1 MKKLYIDIRFTK
13 CILALTAGWLM
24 AGCSAED
31 ELGNGSAAQQLSMTP
46 MVNDL
51 QTTRVK
57 EEENLHEKTLS
68 SLDFKMFEPTSSK
81 RRIDCQFDAPVEE
94 NKAKELASGN
104 WKESLNL
111 QQGQSYA
118 FYAAAN
124 TKQSLQGK
132 SLDELQKA
140 TQKDDD
146 IWMPYSTDNSK
157 KLFLMSSHGSYKITE
172 KAEQDIQV
180 ELVRAAAKIK
190 LNISSTVKDYH
201 ISDVQWKLINYNTNT
216 TIFAGQT
223 ADPSIIPDNN
233 TWSPAAS
240 AEDEKGNNVF
250 TVTTYSY
257 STQWETQ
264 ETMPQIVAKVNF
276 KYKDNSK
283 PDIPK
288 ELKIPVRDPQGEKK
302 LDRNYIYTVN
312 AVIKYL
318 DTNTDI
324 DYDGDTDYLK
334 WAIAKWTQGEDT
346 YVKGDKASFLV
357 VYPTKLDMK
366 DKSLDESIQWF
377 AAEECSTSDK
387 NGYEINRFGE
397 ISTQEV
403 QFGGADAKF
412 STNTGD
418 NKRGWIRIETGGQP
432 SHNTVVYCKFK
443 IGFNYNGHSK
453 YQDVLVRKYPA
464 VYSLNV
470 ESAKSDHTKDIK
482 NRLYTVQV
490 ANTRNSN
497 YSQYT
502 FAKPKL
508 DNNNM
513 SQDNTVSPAFII
525 ASTVGEG
532 DHAKGNFYESNQAA
546 RDYCKKYTET
556 AKTRKGEAV
565 EMNGWRLPTQ
575 DEVKVILGLQK
586 IDEAKNA
593 FGKVMTGECYW
604 TLDGNTSGYKKED
617 TKFVRCVRDLK
628 LDEIEKIENQDIE

>member
-1 MKKLYIDIRFTK
+1 
-13 CILALTAGWLM
+13 
-24 AGCSAED
+24 
-31 ELGNGSAAQQLSMTP
+31 
-46 MVNDL
+46 
-51 QTTRVK
+51 
-57 EEENLHEKTLS
+57 
-68 SLDFKMFEPTSSK
+68 MFEPTK
-81 RRIDCQFDAPVEE
+81 GDCRIDCQFTSPAE
-94 NKAKELASGN
+94 NQAEVLASGN
-104 WKESLNL
+104 WKESKNL
-111 QQGQSYA
+111 QPGQSYV

-132 SLDELQKA
+132 SLNELQNA
-140 TQKDDD
+140 TQQDAD
-146 IWMPYSTDNSK
+146 IWKPYSTDNSK

-172 KAEQDIQV
+172 EAEQDIPV

-190 LNISSTVKDYH
+190 LNLSSSVNGYNITNVK
-201 ISDVQWKLINYNTNT
+201 WKFLNYNTNT
-216 TIFAGQT
+216 AVFAGQT
-223 ADPSIIPDNN
+223 ATPNIVSNNADNMVDKIEAN
-233 TWSPAAS
+233 KCS
-240 AEDEKGNNVF
+240 
-250 TVTTYSY
+250 VTTYSY
-257 STQWETQ
+257 STTWTSQ
-264 ETMPQIVAKVNF
+264 EDAPKIAVKVVF
-276 KYKDNSK
+276 ESKDNK
-283 PDIPK
+283 NDTREK
-288 ELKIPVRDPQGEKK
+288 ELTIPVRDPKGEMK
-302 LDRNYIYTVN
+302 LERNYIYTVN
-312 AVIKYL
+312 VDIKRL
-318 DTNTDI
+318 KDSINI
-324 DYDGDTDYLK
+324 DYNEELGYLK
-334 WAIAKWTQGEDT
+334 WAITQWTTGEDT
-346 YVKGDKASFLV
+346 EVDADKASYLV
-357 VYPTKLDMK
+357 VYPTTLDMK

-387 NGYEINRFGE
+387 NGYEINKFGE
-397 ISTQEV
+397 ISTLEV
-403 QFGGADAKF
+403 QFGGADAKY
-412 STNTGD
+412 SGETCD
-418 NKRGWIRIETGGQP
+418 NKRGWIRIETGSQP

-443 IGFNYNGHSK
+443 IGFNKNGHSK

-470 ESAKSDHTKDIK
+470 ESVKSDHTKDIK

-586 IDEAKNA
+586 IDEAK
-593 FGKVMTGECYW
+593 M
-604 TLDGNTSGYKKED
+604 LS
-617 TKFVRCVRDLK
+617 
-628 LDEIEKIENQDIE
+628 EK

>member
-1 MKKLYIDIRFTK
+1 MKKLYKDIRFAK

-68 SLDFKMFEPTSSK
+68 SLDFKMFEPTK
-81 RRIDCQFDAPVEE
+81 GDCRIDCQFTSPAE
-94 NKAKELASGN
+94 NQAEVLASGN
-104 WKESLNL
+104 WKESKNL
-111 QQGQSYA
+111 QPGQSYV

-132 SLDELQKA
+132 SLNELQNA
-140 TQKDDD
+140 TQQDAD
-146 IWMPYSTDNSK
+146 IWKPYSTDNSK

-172 KAEQDIQV
+172 EAEQDIPV

-190 LNISSTVKDYH
+190 LNLSSSVNGYNITNVK
-201 ISDVQWKLINYNTNT
+201 WKFLNYNTNT
-216 TIFAGQT
+216 AVFAGQT
-223 ADPSIIPDNN
+223 ATPNIVSNNADNMVDKIEAN
-233 TWSPAAS
+233 KCS
-240 AEDEKGNNVF
+240 
-250 TVTTYSY
+250 VTTYSY
-257 STQWETQ
+257 STTWTSQ
-264 ETMPQIVAKVNF
+264 EDAPKIAVKVVF
-276 KYKDNSK
+276 ESKDNK
-283 PDIPK
+283 NDTREK
-288 ELKIPVRDPQGEKK
+288 ELTIPVRDPKGEMK
-302 LDRNYIYTVN
+302 LERNYIYTVN
-312 AVIKYL
+312 VDIKRL
-318 DTNTDI
+318 KDSINI
-324 DYDGDTDYLK
+324 DYNEELGYLK
-334 WAIAKWTQGEDT
+334 WAITQWTTGEDT
-346 YVKGDKASFLV
+346 EVDADKASYLV
-357 VYPTKLDMK
+357 VYPTTLDMK

-387 NGYEINRFGE
+387 NGYEINKFGE
-397 ISTQEV
+397 ISTLEV
-403 QFGGADAKF
+403 QFGGADAKY
-412 STNTGD
+412 SGETCD
-418 NKRGWIRIETGGQP
+418 NKRGWIRIETGSQP
-432 SHNTVVYCKFK
+432 SHNTIVYCKFK
-443 IGFNYNGHSK
+443 IGFNKNGHSK

-470 ESAKSDHTKDIK
+470 ESVKSDHTKDIK

-604 TLDGNTSGYKKED
+604 TLDGNTSGYNNDKKQD
-617 TKFVRCVRDLK
+617 GKFVRCVRDLT

>member
-1 MKKLYIDIRFTK
+1 MKKLYKDIRFTK

-31 ELGNGSAAQQLSMTP
+31 ELGNGSAAQQLSITP

-68 SLDFKMFEPTSSK
+68 SLDFKMFETTNGDC
-81 RRIDCQFDAPVEE
+81 RIDRQFKSPAE
-94 NKAKELASGN
+94 NQAEVLASGN
-104 WKESLNL
+104 WKESKNL
-111 QQGQSYA
+111 QPGQSYA

-132 SLDELQKA
+132 SLNELQNA
-140 TQKDDD
+140 TQQDAD
-146 IWMPYSTDNSK
+146 IWKPYSTDNSK

-172 KAEQDIQV
+172 EAEQDIPV

-190 LNISSTVKDYH
+190 LNLSSSVNGYNITNVK
-201 ISDVQWKLINYNTNT
+201 WKFLNYNTNT
-216 TIFAGQT
+216 AVFAGQT
-223 ADPSIIPDNN
+223 AKPNIVSNNADNMVDKIEAN
-233 TWSPAAS
+233 
-240 AEDEKGNNVF
+240 KC

-257 STQWETQ
+257 STTWTSQ
-264 ETMPQIVAKVNF
+264 EDAPKIAVKVVF
-276 KYKDNSK
+276 ESKDNK
-283 PDIPK
+283 NDTREK
-288 ELKIPVRDPQGEKK
+288 ELTIPVRDPKGEMK
-302 LDRNYIYTVN
+302 LERNYIYTVN
-312 AVIKYL
+312 ADIKRL
-318 DTNTDI
+318 KDSINI
-324 DYDGDTDYLK
+324 DYDEELGYLK
-334 WAIAKWTQGEDT
+334 WAITKWTTGEDT
-346 YVKGDKASFLV
+346 EVDADKANYLV
-357 VYPTKLDMK
+357 VYPTTLDMK

-403 QFGGADAKF
+403 QFGGADAKY
-412 STNTGD
+412 SGETCD
-418 NKRGWIRIETGGQP
+418 NKRGWIRIETGSQP

-443 IGFNYNGHSK
+443 IGFNKNGHSK

-470 ESAKSDHTKDIK
+470 ESVKSDHTKDIK

-604 TLDGNTSGYKKED
+604 TLDGNTSGYNNDKKQD
-617 TKFVRCVRDLK
+617 GKFVRCVRDLT

>member
-1 MKKLYIDIRFTK
+1 MKKLYIDIRFAK

-31 ELGNGSAAQQLSMTP
+31 ELGNGSATQQLSMTP

-68 SLDFKMFEPTSSK
+68 SLDFKMFEPTSNE
-81 RRIDCQFDAPVEE
+81 RRINRQFDTPAE
-94 NKAKELASGN
+94 NKEEELGSGDWKSELHLDVDKTYPYYAVANAKENLKGKNLEELLAST
-104 WKESLNL
+104 
-111 QQGQSYA
+111 QQD
-118 FYAAAN
+118 N
-124 TKQSLQGK
+124 
-132 SLDELQKA
+132 
-140 TQKDDD
+140 D
-146 IWMPYSTDNSK
+146 IWLPYPQAKDK
-157 KLFLMSSHGSYKITE
+157 KFLMSAKEQYIISKDPI
-172 KAEQDIQV
+172 QDIPV
-180 ELVRAAAKIK
+180 ELVRATAKIK
-190 LNISSTVKDYH
+190 LNLSSSVNGYNITNVT
-201 ISDVQWKLINYNTNT
+201 WKFLNYNTNT
-216 TIFAGQT
+216 AVFAGQPAT
-223 ADPSIIPDNN
+223 PNIMSNNEDNTVDKIEAN
-233 TWSPAAS
+233 KCS
-240 AEDEKGNNVF
+240 
-250 TVTTYSY
+250 VTTYSY
-257 STQWETQ
+257 STTWTSQ
-264 ETMPQIVAKVNF
+264 EDAPKIAVKVVFESTDGKNE
-276 KYKDNSK
+276 KRE
-283 PDIPK
+283 K
-288 ELKIPVRDPQGEKK
+288 ELTIPVRDPKGEKK
-302 LDRNYIYTVN
+302 LERNYIYTVN
-312 AVIKYL
+312 ADIKRL
-318 DTNTDI
+318 KDNINI
-324 DYDGDTDYLK
+324 DYDKELGYLK
-334 WAIAKWTQGEDT
+334 WAITKWTTGEDT
-346 YVKGDKASFLV
+346 EVDADKASYLV

-377 AAEECSTSDK
+377 AAEECRTSEK
-387 NGYEINRFGE
+387 NGYEINKFGE

-403 QFGGADAKF
+403 QFGGADAKY
-412 STNTGD
+412 SGETCD
-418 NKRGWIRIETGGQP
+418 NKRGWIRIETGDQP

-443 IGFNYNGHSK
+443 IGFNKNGYSK

-470 ESAKSDHTKDIK
+470 ESVKSDHTKDIK

-556 AKTRKGEAV
+556 AKTRKRETV

-604 TLDGNTSGYKKED
+604 TLDGNTSGYNNDKKQD
-617 TKFVRCVRDLK
+617 GKFVRCVRDLT
-628 LDEIEKIENQDIE
+628 LNEIEKIENQDIE

>member
-1 MKKLYIDIRFTK
+1 MYHRR
-13 CILALTAGWLM
+13 
-24 AGCSAED
+24 
-31 ELGNGSAAQQLSMTP
+31 

-68 SLDFKMFEPTSSK
+68 SLDFKMFETTNGDC
-81 RRIDCQFDAPVEE
+81 RIDRQFKSPAE
-94 NKAKELASGN
+94 NQAEVLASGN
-104 WKESLNL
+104 WKESKNL
-111 QQGQSYA
+111 QPGQSYA

-132 SLDELQKA
+132 SLNELQNA
-140 TQKDDD
+140 TQQDAD
-146 IWMPYSTDNSK
+146 IWKPYSTDNSK

-172 KAEQDIQV
+172 EAEQDIPV

-190 LNISSTVKDYH
+190 LNLSSSVNGYNITNVK
-201 ISDVQWKLINYNTNT
+201 WKFLNYNTNT
-216 TIFAGQT
+216 SVFAGQT
-223 ADPSIIPDNN
+223 AKPNIESNNEDNTVDKIEAN
-233 TWSPAAS
+233 KCS
-240 AEDEKGNNVF
+240 
-250 TVTTYSY
+250 VTTYSY
-257 STQWETQ
+257 STTWTSQ
-264 ETMPQIVAKVNF
+264 EDAPKIAVKVVF
-276 KYKDNSK
+276 ESKDNK
-283 PDIPK
+283 NDTREK
-288 ELKIPVRDPQGEKK
+288 ELTIPVRDPKGEMK
-302 LDRNYIYTVN
+302 LERNYIYTVN
-312 AVIKYL
+312 ADIKRL
-318 DTNTDI
+318 KDSINI
-324 DYDGDTDYLK
+324 DYDEELGYLK
-334 WAIAKWTQGEDT
+334 WAITKWTTGEDT
-346 YVKGDKASFLV
+346 EVDADKANYLV
-357 VYPTKLDMK
+357 VYPTTLDMK

-403 QFGGADAKF
+403 QFGGADAKY
-412 STNTGD
+412 SGETCD
-418 NKRGWIRIETGGQP
+418 NKRGWIRIETGSQP

-443 IGFNYNGHSK
+443 IGFNKNGHSK

-470 ESAKSDHTKDIK
+470 ESVKSDHTKDIK

-604 TLDGNTSGYKKED
+604 TLDGNTSGYNNDKKQD
-617 TKFVRCVRDLK
+617 GKFVRCVRDLT

>member
-1 MKKLYIDIRFTK
+1 MKKLYKDIRFAK

-68 SLDFKMFEPTSSK
+68 SLDFKMFEPTK
-81 RRIDCQFDAPVEE
+81 GDCRIDCQFTSPAE
-94 NKAKELASGN
+94 NQAEVLASGN
-104 WKESLNL
+104 WKESKNL
-111 QQGQSYA
+111 QPGQSYV

-132 SLDELQKA
+132 SLNELQNA
-140 TQKDDD
+140 TQQDAD
-146 IWMPYSTDNSK
+146 IWKPYSTDNSK

-172 KAEQDIQV
+172 EAEQDIPV

-190 LNISSTVKDYH
+190 LNLSSSVNGYNITNVK
-201 ISDVQWKLINYNTNT
+201 WKFLNYNTNT
-216 TIFAGQT
+216 AVFAGQT
-223 ADPSIIPDNN
+223 ATPNIVSNNADNMVDKIEAN
-233 TWSPAAS
+233 KCS
-240 AEDEKGNNVF
+240 
-250 TVTTYSY
+250 VTTYSY
-257 STQWETQ
+257 STTWTSQ
-264 ETMPQIVAKVNF
+264 EDAPKIAVKVVF
-276 KYKDNSK
+276 ESKDNK
-283 PDIPK
+283 NDTREK
-288 ELKIPVRDPQGEKK
+288 ELTIPVRDPKGEMK
-302 LDRNYIYTVN
+302 LERNYIYTVN
-312 AVIKYL
+312 VDIKRL
-318 DTNTDI
+318 KDSINI
-324 DYDGDTDYLK
+324 DYNEELGYLK
-334 WAIAKWTQGEDT
+334 WAITQWTTGEDT
-346 YVKGDKASFLV
+346 EVDADKASYLV
-357 VYPTKLDMK
+357 VYPTTLDMK

-387 NGYEINRFGE
+387 NGYEINKFGE
-397 ISTQEV
+397 ISTLEV
-403 QFGGADAKF
+403 QFGGADAKY
-412 STNTGD
+412 SGETCD
-418 NKRGWIRIETGGQP
+418 NKRGWIRIETGSQP

-443 IGFNYNGHSK
+443 IGFNKNGHSK

-470 ESAKSDHTKDIK
+470 ESVKSDHTKDIK

-490 ANTRNSN
+490 ANTRNRN

-604 TLDGNTSGYKKED
+604 TLDGNTSGYNNDKKQD
-617 TKFVRCVRDLK
+617 GKFVRCVRDLT

>member
-1 MKKLYIDIRFTK
+1 MKKLYKDIRFAK
-13 CILALTAGWLM
+13 CILAITAGWLM

-31 ELGNGSAAQQLSMTP
+31 ELGNGSAAQQLSITP

-68 SLDFKMFEPTSSK
+68 SLDFKMFETTNGDC
-81 RRIDCQFDAPVEE
+81 RIDCQFTSPAE
-94 NKAKELASGN
+94 NQAEVLASGN
-104 WKESLNL
+104 WKESKNL
-111 QQGQSYA
+111 QPGQSYV

-132 SLDELQKA
+132 SLNELQNA
-140 TQKDDD
+140 TQQDAD
-146 IWMPYSTDNSK
+146 IWKPYSTDNSK

-172 KAEQDIQV
+172 EAEQDIPV

-190 LNISSTVKDYH
+190 LNLSSSVNGYNITNVK
-201 ISDVQWKLINYNTNT
+201 WKFLNYNTNT
-216 TIFAGQT
+216 AVFAGQT
-223 ADPSIIPDNN
+223 AKPNIVSNNADNMVDKIEAN
-233 TWSPAAS
+233 
-240 AEDEKGNNVF
+240 KC

-257 STQWETQ
+257 STTWTSQ
-264 ETMPQIVAKVNF
+264 EDAPKIAVKVVF
-276 KYKDNSK
+276 ESKDNK
-283 PDIPK
+283 NDTREK
-288 ELKIPVRDPQGEKK
+288 ELTIPVRDPKGEMK
-302 LDRNYIYTVN
+302 LERNYIYTVN
-312 AVIKYL
+312 ADIKRL
-318 DTNTDI
+318 KDSINI
-324 DYDGDTDYLK
+324 DYDEELGYLK
-334 WAIAKWTQGEDT
+334 WAITKWTTGEDT
-346 YVKGDKASFLV
+346 EVDADKANYLV
-357 VYPTKLDMK
+357 VYPTTLDMK

-403 QFGGADAKF
+403 QFGGADAKY
-412 STNTGD
+412 SGETCD
-418 NKRGWIRIETGGQP
+418 NKRGWIRIETGSQP

-443 IGFNYNGHSK
+443 IGFNKNGHSK

-470 ESAKSDHTKDIK
+470 ESVKSDHTKDIK

-604 TLDGNTSGYKKED
+604 TLDGNTSGYNNDKKQD
-617 TKFVRCVRDLK
+617 GKFVRCVRDLT

>member
-1 MKKLYIDIRFTK
+1 MKKLYKDIRFAK

-68 SLDFKMFEPTSSK
+68 SLDFKMFEPTK
-81 RRIDCQFDAPVEE
+81 GDCRIDCQFTSPAE
-94 NKAKELASGN
+94 NQAEVLASGN
-104 WKESLNL
+104 WKESKNL
-111 QQGQSYA
+111 QPGQSYV

-132 SLDELQKA
+132 SLNELQNA
-140 TQKDDD
+140 TQQDAD
-146 IWMPYSTDNSK
+146 IWKPYSTDNSK

-172 KAEQDIQV
+172 EAEQDIPV

-190 LNISSTVKDYH
+190 LNLSSSVNGYNITNVK
-201 ISDVQWKLINYNTNT
+201 WKFLNYNTNT
-216 TIFAGQT
+216 AVFAGQT
-223 ADPSIIPDNN
+223 ATPNIVSNNADNMVDKIEAN
-233 TWSPAAS
+233 KCS
-240 AEDEKGNNVF
+240 
-250 TVTTYSY
+250 VTTYSY
-257 STQWETQ
+257 STTWTSQ
-264 ETMPQIVAKVNF
+264 EDAPKIAVKVVF
-276 KYKDNSK
+276 ESKDNK
-283 PDIPK
+283 NDTREK
-288 ELKIPVRDPQGEKK
+288 ELTIPVRDPKGEMK
-302 LDRNYIYTVN
+302 LERNYIYTVN
-312 AVIKYL
+312 VDIKRL
-318 DTNTDI
+318 KDSINI
-324 DYDGDTDYLK
+324 DYNEELGYLK
-334 WAIAKWTQGEDT
+334 WAITQWTTGEDT
-346 YVKGDKASFLV
+346 EVDADKASYLV
-357 VYPTKLDMK
+357 VYPTTLNMK

-387 NGYEINRFGE
+387 NGYEINKFGE
-397 ISTQEV
+397 ISTLEV
-403 QFGGADAKF
+403 QFGGADAKY
-412 STNTGD
+412 SGETCD
-418 NKRGWIRIETGGQP
+418 NKRGWIRIETGSQP

-443 IGFNYNGHSK
+443 IGFNKNGHSK

-470 ESAKSDHTKDIK
+470 ESVKSDHTKDIK

-604 TLDGNTSGYKKED
+604 TLDGNTSGYNNDKKQD
-617 TKFVRCVRDLK
+617 GKFVRCVRDLT

>member
-1 MKKLYIDIRFTK
+1 MKKLYKDTKFAK

-51 QTTRVK
+51 QKTRVK

-68 SLDFKMFEPTSSK
+68 SLDFKMFEPANGDC
-81 RRIDCQFDAPVEE
+81 RIDRQFTSPAE
-94 NKAKELASGN
+94 NQAEVLASGN
-104 WKESLNL
+104 WKESQNL
-111 QQGQSYA
+111 QPGQSYA

-124 TKQSLQGK
+124 TRQSLQGK
-132 SLDELQKA
+132 SLNELQNA
-140 TQKDDD
+140 TQQDED
-146 IWMPYSTDNSK
+146 IWKPYSTDNSE
-157 KLFLMSSHGSYKITE
+157 KLFLMSSHDSYQITE
-172 KAEQDIQV
+172 EAEQDIPV

-223 ADPSIIPDNN
+223 ATPSIISDNN
-233 TWSPAAS
+233 TWSTAAS
-240 AEDEKGNNVF
+240 AKDEKGNDVF

-264 ETMPQIVAKVNF
+264 KTMPQIVAKVNF
-276 KYKDNSK
+276 KYKDKSK
-283 PDIPK
+283 PDIQK
-288 ELKIPVRDPQGEKK
+288 ELKIPVRDPQGDKK
-302 LDRNYIYTVN
+302 LDRNNIYTVN

>member
-1 MKKLYIDIRFTK
+1 MKKLYKDIRFTK

-31 ELGNGSAAQQLSMTP
+31 ELGNGSAAQQLSITP

-68 SLDFKMFEPTSSK
+68 SLDFKMFETTNGDC
-81 RRIDCQFDAPVEE
+81 RIDRQFKSPAE
-94 NKAKELASGN
+94 NQAEVLASGN
-104 WKESLNL
+104 WKESKNL
-111 QQGQSYA
+111 QPGQSYA

-132 SLDELQKA
+132 SLNELQNA
-140 TQKDDD
+140 TQQDAD
-146 IWMPYSTDNSK
+146 IWKPYSTDNSK

-172 KAEQDIQV
+172 EAEQDIPV

-190 LNISSTVKDYH
+190 LNLSSSVNGYNITNVK
-201 ISDVQWKLINYNTNT
+201 WKFLNYNTNT
-216 TIFAGQT
+216 SVFAGQT
-223 ADPSIIPDNN
+223 AKPNIESNNEDNTVDKIEAN
-233 TWSPAAS
+233 KCS
-240 AEDEKGNNVF
+240 
-250 TVTTYSY
+250 VTTYSY
-257 STQWETQ
+257 STTWTSQ
-264 ETMPQIVAKVNF
+264 EDAPKIAVKVVF
-276 KYKDNSK
+276 ESKDNK
-283 PDIPK
+283 NDTREK
-288 ELKIPVRDPQGEKK
+288 ELTIPVRDPKGEMK
-302 LDRNYIYTVN
+302 LERNYIYTVN
-312 AVIKYL
+312 ADIKRL
-318 DTNTDI
+318 KDSINI
-324 DYDGDTDYLK
+324 DYDEELGYLK
-334 WAIAKWTQGEDT
+334 WAITKWTTGEDT
-346 YVKGDKASFLV
+346 EVDADKASYLV
-357 VYPTKLDMK
+357 VYPTTLDMK

-403 QFGGADAKF
+403 QFGGADAKY
-412 STNTGD
+412 SGETCD
-418 NKRGWIRIETGGQP
+418 NKRGWIRIETGSQP

-443 IGFNYNGHSK
+443 IGFNKNGHSK

-470 ESAKSDHTKDIK
+470 ESVKSDHTKDIK

-604 TLDGNTSGYKKED
+604 TLDGNTSGYNNDKKQD
-617 TKFVRCVRDLK
+617 GKFVRCVRDLT

>member
-1 MKKLYIDIRFTK
+1 MKKLYKDIRFTK

-31 ELGNGSAAQQLSMTP
+31 ELGNGSAAQQLSITP

-68 SLDFKMFEPTSSK
+68 SLDFKMFETTNGDC
-81 RRIDCQFDAPVEE
+81 RIDRQFKSPAE
-94 NKAKELASGN
+94 NQAEVLASGN
-104 WKESLNL
+104 WKESKNL
-111 QQGQSYA
+111 QPGQSYA

-132 SLDELQKA
+132 SLNELQNA
-140 TQKDDD
+140 TQQDAD
-146 IWMPYSTDNSK
+146 IWKPYSTGNSK

-172 KAEQDIQV
+172 EAEQDIPV

-190 LNISSTVKDYH
+190 LNLSSSVNGYNITNVK
-201 ISDVQWKLINYNTNT
+201 WKFLNYNTNT
-216 TIFAGQT
+216 SVFAGQT
-223 ADPSIIPDNN
+223 ATPNIVSNNEDNMVDKIEAN
-233 TWSPAAS
+233 KCS
-240 AEDEKGNNVF
+240 
-250 TVTTYSY
+250 VTTYSY
-257 STQWETQ
+257 STTWTSQ
-264 ETMPQIVAKVNF
+264 EDAPKIAVKVAF
-276 KYKDNSK
+276 ESKDNK
-283 PDIPK
+283 NDTREK
-288 ELKIPVRDPQGEKK
+288 ELTIPVRDPKGEMK
-302 LDRNYIYTVN
+302 LERNYIYTVN
-312 AVIKYL
+312 ADIKRL
-318 DTNTDI
+318 KDSINI
-324 DYDGDTDYLK
+324 DYDEELGYLK
-334 WAIAKWTQGEDT
+334 WAITKWTTGEDT
-346 YVKGDKASFLV
+346 EVDADKANYLV
-357 VYPTKLDMK
+357 VYPTTLDMK

-403 QFGGADAKF
+403 QFGGADAKY
-412 STNTGD
+412 SGETCD
-418 NKRGWIRIETGGQP
+418 NKRGWIRIETGSQP

-443 IGFNYNGHSK
+443 IGFNKNGHSK

-470 ESAKSDHTKDIK
+470 ESVKSDHTKDIK

-546 RDYCKKYTET
+546 RDYCKKDTET

-604 TLDGNTSGYKKED
+604 TLDGNTSGYNNDKKQD
-617 TKFVRCVRDLK
+617 GKFVRCVRDLT

>member
-1 MKKLYIDIRFTK
+1 MKKLYKDIRFAK

-31 ELGNGSAAQQLSMTP
+31 ELGNGSAAQQLSITP

-68 SLDFKMFEPTSSK
+68 SLDFKMFETTNGDC
-81 RRIDCQFDAPVEE
+81 RIDRQFKSPAE
-94 NKAKELASGN
+94 NQAEVLASGN
-104 WKESLNL
+104 WKESMNL
-111 QQGQSYA
+111 QPGQSYA
-118 FYAAAN
+118 YYAAAN

-132 SLDELQKA
+132 SLNELQNA
-140 TQKDDD
+140 TQQDAD
-146 IWMPYSTDNSK
+146 IWKPYSTDNSK

-172 KAEQDIQV
+172 EAEQDIPV

-190 LNISSTVKDYH
+190 LNLSSSVNGYNITNVK
-201 ISDVQWKLINYNTNT
+201 WKFLNYNTNT
-216 TIFAGQT
+216 AVFAGQT
-223 ADPSIIPDNN
+223 ATPNIVSNNADNMVDKIEAN
-233 TWSPAAS
+233 KCS
-240 AEDEKGNNVF
+240 
-250 TVTTYSY
+250 VTTYSY
-257 STQWETQ
+257 STTWTSQ
-264 ETMPQIVAKVNF
+264 EDAPKIAVKVVF
-276 KYKDNSK
+276 ESKDNK
-283 PDIPK
+283 NDTREK
-288 ELKIPVRDPQGEKK
+288 ELTIPVRDPKGEMK
-302 LDRNYIYTVN
+302 LERNYIYTVN
-312 AVIKYL
+312 VDIKRL
-318 DTNTDI
+318 KDSINI
-324 DYDGDTDYLK
+324 DYNEELGYLK
-334 WAIAKWTQGEDT
+334 WAITQWTTGEDT
-346 YVKGDKASFLV
+346 EVDADKASYLV
-357 VYPTKLDMK
+357 VYPTTLDMK

-387 NGYEINRFGE
+387 NGYEINKFGE
-397 ISTQEV
+397 ISTLEV
-403 QFGGADAKF
+403 QFGGADAKY
-412 STNTGD
+412 SGETCD
-418 NKRGWIRIETGGQP
+418 NKRGWIRIETGSQP

-443 IGFNYNGHSK
+443 IGFNKNGHSK

-470 ESAKSDHTKDIK
+470 ESVKSDHTKDIK

-604 TLDGNTSGYKKED
+604 TLDGNTSGYNNDKKQD
-617 TKFVRCVRDLK
+617 GKFVRCVRDLT

>member
-1 MKKLYIDIRFTK
+1 MKKLYKDIRFTK

-31 ELGNGSAAQQLSMTP
+31 ELGNGSAAQQLSITP

-68 SLDFKMFEPTSSK
+68 SLDFKMFETTNGDC
-81 RRIDCQFDAPVEE
+81 RIDRQFKSPAE
-94 NKAKELASGN
+94 NQAEVLASGN
-104 WKESLNL
+104 WKESKNL
-111 QQGQSYA
+111 QPGQSYA

-132 SLDELQKA
+132 SLNELQNA
-140 TQKDDD
+140 TQQDAD
-146 IWMPYSTDNSK
+146 IWKPYSTDNSK

-172 KAEQDIQV
+172 EAEQDIPV

-190 LNISSTVKDYH
+190 LNLSSSVNGYNITNVK
-201 ISDVQWKLINYNTNT
+201 WKFLNYNTNT
-216 TIFAGQT
+216 SVFAGQT
-223 ADPSIIPDNN
+223 AKPNIESNNEDNTVDKIEAN
-233 TWSPAAS
+233 KCS
-240 AEDEKGNNVF
+240 
-250 TVTTYSY
+250 VTTYSY
-257 STQWETQ
+257 STTWTSQ
-264 ETMPQIVAKVNF
+264 EDAPKIAVKVVF
-276 KYKDNSK
+276 ESKDNK
-283 PDIPK
+283 NDTREK
-288 ELKIPVRDPQGEKK
+288 ELTIPVRDPKGEMK
-302 LDRNYIYTVN
+302 LERNYIYTVN
-312 AVIKYL
+312 ADIKRL
-318 DTNTDI
+318 KDSINI
-324 DYDGDTDYLK
+324 DYDEELGYLK
-334 WAIAKWTQGEDT
+334 WAITKWTTGEDT
-346 YVKGDKASFLV
+346 EVDADKANYLV
-357 VYPTKLDMK
+357 VYPTTLDMK

-403 QFGGADAKF
+403 QFGGADAKY
-412 STNTGD
+412 SGETCD

>member
-1 MKKLYIDIRFTK
+1 MKKLYKDIRFAK

-68 SLDFKMFEPTSSK
+68 SLDFKMFEPTSSE
-81 RRIDCQFDAPVEE
+81 RRIDSLFDKPEE

-132 SLDELQKA
+132 SLDELKNA
-140 TQKDDD
+140 TQEDVD
-146 IWMPYSTDNSK
+146 IWKPYSKDNSK

-172 KAEQDIQV
+172 EAEQDIPV

-190 LNISSTVKDYH
+190 LNLSSSVNGYNITNVK
-201 ISDVQWKLINYNTNT
+201 WKFLNYNTNT
-216 TIFAGQT
+216 AVFAGQT
-223 ADPSIIPDNN
+223 ATPNIVSNNADNMVDKIEAN
-233 TWSPAAS
+233 KCS
-240 AEDEKGNNVF
+240 
-250 TVTTYSY
+250 VTTYSY
-257 STQWETQ
+257 STTWTSQ
-264 ETMPQIVAKVNF
+264 EDAPKIAVKVVF
-276 KYKDNSK
+276 ESKDNK
-283 PDIPK
+283 NDTREK
-288 ELKIPVRDPQGEKK
+288 ELTIPVRDPKGEMK
-302 LDRNYIYTVN
+302 LERNYIYTVN
-312 AVIKYL
+312 VDIKRL
-318 DTNTDI
+318 KDSINI
-324 DYDGDTDYLK
+324 DYNEELGYLK
-334 WAIAKWTQGEDT
+334 WAITQWTTGEDT
-346 YVKGDKASFLV
+346 EVDADKASYLV
-357 VYPTKLDMK
+357 VYPTTLDMK

-387 NGYEINRFGE
+387 NGYEINKFGE
-397 ISTQEV
+397 ISTLEV
-403 QFGGADAKF
+403 QFGGADAKY
-412 STNTGD
+412 SGETCD
-418 NKRGWIRIETGGQP
+418 NKRGWIRIETGSQP

-443 IGFNYNGHSK
+443 IGFNKNGHSK

-470 ESAKSDHTKDIK
+470 ESVKSDHTKDIK

-604 TLDGNTSGYKKED
+604 TLDGNTSGYNNDKKQD
-617 TKFVRCVRDLK
+617 GKFVRCVRDLT

>member
-1 MKKLYIDIRFTK
+1 
-13 CILALTAGWLM
+13 
-24 AGCSAED
+24 
-31 ELGNGSAAQQLSMTP
+31 
-46 MVNDL
+46 
-51 QTTRVK
+51 
-57 EEENLHEKTLS
+57 
-68 SLDFKMFEPTSSK
+68 MFETTNGDC
-81 RRIDCQFDAPVEE
+81 RIDRQFKSPAE
-94 NKAKELASGN
+94 NQAEVLASGN
-104 WKESLNL
+104 WKESKNL
-111 QQGQSYA
+111 QPGQSYA

-132 SLDELQKA
+132 SLNELQNA
-140 TQKDDD
+140 TQQDAD
-146 IWMPYSTDNSK
+146 IWKPYSTDNSK

-172 KAEQDIQV
+172 EAEQDIPV

-190 LNISSTVKDYH
+190 LNLSSSVNGYNITNVK
-201 ISDVQWKLINYNTNT
+201 WKFLNYNTNT
-216 TIFAGQT
+216 SVFAGQT
-223 ADPSIIPDNN
+223 AKPNIESNNEDNTVDKIEAN
-233 TWSPAAS
+233 KCS
-240 AEDEKGNNVF
+240 
-250 TVTTYSY
+250 VTTYSY
-257 STQWETQ
+257 STTWTSQ
-264 ETMPQIVAKVNF
+264 EDAPKIAVKVVF
-276 KYKDNSK
+276 ESKDNK
-283 PDIPK
+283 NDTREK
-288 ELKIPVRDPQGEKK
+288 ELTIPVRDPKGEMK
-302 LDRNYIYTVN
+302 LERNYIYTVN
-312 AVIKYL
+312 ADIKRL
-318 DTNTDI
+318 KDSINI
-324 DYDGDTDYLK
+324 DYDEELGYLK
-334 WAIAKWTQGEDT
+334 WAITKWTTGEDT
-346 YVKGDKASFLV
+346 EVDADKANYLV
-357 VYPTKLDMK
+357 VYPTTLDMK
-366 DKSLDESIQWF
+366 DKSQDESIQWF

-403 QFGGADAKF
+403 QFGGADAKY
-412 STNTGD
+412 SGETCD
-418 NKRGWIRIETGGQP
+418 NKRGWIRIETGSQP

-443 IGFNYNGHSK
+443 IGFNKNGHSK

-470 ESAKSDHTKDIK
+470 ESVKSDHTKDIK

-525 ASTVGEG
+525 ASTVGES

-556 AKTRKGEAV
+556 AKTRKGETV

-604 TLDGNTSGYKKED
+604 TLDGNTSGYNNDKKQD
-617 TKFVRCVRDLK
+617 GKFVRCVRDLT
-628 LDEIEKIENQDIE
+628 LDEIEKSRTKTSNKRSRMI

>member
-1 MKKLYIDIRFTK
+1 MKKLYKDIRFAK

-68 SLDFKMFEPTSSK
+68 SLDFKMFEPTK
-81 RRIDCQFDAPVEE
+81 GDCRIDCQFTSPAE
-94 NKAKELASGN
+94 NQAEVLASGN
-104 WKESLNL
+104 WKESKNL
-111 QQGQSYA
+111 QPGQSYV

-132 SLDELQKA
+132 SLNELQNA
-140 TQKDDD
+140 TQQDAD
-146 IWMPYSTDNSK
+146 IWKPYSTDNSK

-172 KAEQDIQV
+172 EAEQDIPV

-190 LNISSTVKDYH
+190 LNLSSSVNGYNITNVK
-201 ISDVQWKLINYNTNT
+201 WKFLNYNTNT
-216 TIFAGQT
+216 AVFAGQT
-223 ADPSIIPDNN
+223 ATPNIVSNNADNMVDKIEAN
-233 TWSPAAS
+233 KCS
-240 AEDEKGNNVF
+240 
-250 TVTTYSY
+250 VTTYSY
-257 STQWETQ
+257 STTWTSQ
-264 ETMPQIVAKVNF
+264 EDAPKIAVKVVF
-276 KYKDNSK
+276 ESKDNK
-283 PDIPK
+283 NDTREK
-288 ELKIPVRDPQGEKK
+288 ELTIPVRDPKGEMK
-302 LDRNYIYTVN
+302 LERNYIYTVN
-312 AVIKYL
+312 VDIKRL
-318 DTNTDI
+318 KDSINI
-324 DYDGDTDYLK
+324 DYNEELGYLK
-334 WAIAKWTQGEDT
+334 WAITQWTTGEDT
-346 YVKGDKASFLV
+346 EVDADKASYLV
-357 VYPTKLDMK
+357 VYPTTLDMK

-387 NGYEINRFGE
+387 NGYEINKFGE
-397 ISTQEV
+397 ISTLEV
-403 QFGGADAKF
+403 QFGGADAKY
-412 STNTGD
+412 SGETCD
-418 NKRGWIRIETGGQP
+418 NKRGWIRIETGSQP

-443 IGFNYNGHSK
+443 IGFNKNGHSK

-470 ESAKSDHTKDIK
+470 ESVKSDHTKDIK

-604 TLDGNTSGYKKED
+604 TLDGNTSGYNNDKKQD
-617 TKFVRCVRDLK
+617 GKFVRCVRDLT

>member
-1 MKKLYIDIRFTK
+1 MKKLYIDIRFAK

-68 SLDFKMFEPTSSK
+68 SLDFKMFEPTSSE
-81 RRIDCQFDAPVEE
+81 RRIDSLFDAPAE
-94 NKAKELASGN
+94 NKAEELGSGN

-111 QQGQSYA
+111 QSGQSYA

-124 TKQSLQGK
+124 ASQSLQGK

-172 KAEQDIQV
+172 KAEQNIPV

-216 TIFAGQT
+216 TIFAGADQT
-223 ADPSIIPDNN
+223 ATPSIISDNN
-233 TWSPAAS
+233 TWSPAAF
-240 AEDEKGNNVF
+240 AKDEKGNKVF

-276 KYKDNSK
+276 KYKDDSK
-283 PDIPK
+283 KDT
-288 ELKIPVRDPQGEKK
+288 LKVLNIPVRDPQGDKK

-318 DTNTDI
+318 DTNTHI

-334 WAIAKWTQGEDT
+334 WAIAKWTQGGDT

-357 VYPTKLDMK
+357 VYPTQLDLKDPMDWGTANQCIDWFASCPIFQQPEK
-366 DKSLDESIQWF
+366 EGYYFDKYGKKIVDNNMAGQIISQSDKSV
-377 AAEECSTSDK
+377 SDDNRGK
-387 NGYEINRFGE
+387 IDIHGNKPENTISYINFLVKTIDG
-397 ISTQEV
+397 
-403 QFGGADAKF
+403 
-412 STNTGD
+412 
-418 NKRGWIRIETGGQP
+418 
-432 SHNTVVYCKFK
+432 
-443 IGFNYNGHSK
+443 SK
-453 YQDVLVRKYPA
+453 SQKVNVRKYPA
-464 VYSLNV
+464 IYSLNV
-470 ESAKSDHTKDIK
+470 ESTGTKNQYQNK
-482 NRLYTVQV
+482 RLYTIQHSVTKSS
-490 ANTRNSN
+490 NT
-497 YSQYT
+497 YSV
-502 FAKPKL
+502 AKPSDK
-508 DNNNM
+508 N
-513 SQDNTVSPAFII
+513 DNTVSPAFII
-525 ASTVGEG
+525 ASTINSRLQSIG
-532 DHAKGNFYESNQAA
+532 SNDEA
-546 RDYCKKYTET
+546 KKYCEQYKEK
-556 AKTRKGEAV
+556 AKTRKGEDLDLS
-565 EMNGWRLPTQ
+565 GWRLPTKE
-575 DEVKVILGLQK
+575 EVKKIISLQSGN
-586 IDEAKNA
+586 NA
-593 FGKVMTGECYW
+593 IPNDLLQGEYYW
-604 TLDGNTSGYKKED
+604 TFDGDKSEEQSNANYNGA
-617 TKFVRCVRDLK
+617 FVRCVHDLTP
-628 LDEIEKIENQDIE
+628 DEIEKIEDQGIE